1 MPLTPTEC
9 RRNRLDQCITN
20 MDLVAFT
27 TIACPRVYMVIFP
40 PERIPLV
47 ECPLAEAPG
56 LKSPACCLNCRQD
69 ANLWVS
75 WLKNTTASITHFF
88 HSTDIYA
95 TLHCTLTLKDKY
107 VKVLR
112 LFVETVIE
120 HGLTLLGS
128 TKRGWLW
135 RRLFSVAVNFTKVST
150 AGAGSLLGFRNV
162 FHCHRE
168 LFFPGFPA
176 SGRPHNNL
184 CCHSVIQ
191 TLCWIKIFLEILPWK
206 TIYSTIPTLTI
217 LKKSL
222 HEVTTNVLVVMLAVR
237 SNW

>member
-1 MPLTPTEC
+1 MLAQQTRPMHHQHGPGRFHDDRMSPSIHGYISPGTYSPGRMSPSGGPGAKKSRMLPQLPPGREPMGKLTEKHHSKHHS
-9 RRNRLDQCITN
+9 L
-20 MDLVAFT
+20 
-27 TIACPRVYMVIFP
+27 
-40 PERIPLV
+40 
-47 ECPLAEAPG
+47 
-56 LKSPACCLNCRQD
+56 
-69 ANLWVS
+69 
-75 WLKNTTASITHFF
+75 F

-95 TLHCTLTLKDKY
+95 TLHCTLTVKDKY

-112 LFVETVIE
+112 LFMETVIE

-135 RRLFSVAVNFTKVST
+135 RRLFLVAVNFTKVST
-150 AGAGSLLGFRNV
+150 AGARSLLGFRNV
-162 FHCHRE
+162 LHCHRE

-191 TLCWIKIFLEILPWK
+191 TLYWIKIFLEILPWK

-237 SNW
+237 SNWEDI